1 MKRKVI
7 AYVHFHWDR
16 EWYREYEI
24 FRMRLLRAFD
34 NVLEM
39 LENNTLPSF
48 YFDGQTSALLDYLEI
63 RPEKETL
70 IKQFIKDKRLFIGP
84 FYCLID
90 EFLTDENCFRKNLE
104 LGLKTARAFGCED
117 FVGYFADTFGHSA
130 CTIPILKE
138 FGIDKA
144 IVWRGC
150 GDIPAEFK
158 WRYENTEI
166 DTVNLIRGYFNDIFS
181 TPYDIEK
188 KAELLKINLDKIA
201 EKSGNTLLLP
211 IGADH
216 LGVEKDLLEQ
226 IKQVNTILKD
236 YEIQIGS
243 IFDYF
248 NIVKNRFNN
257 FKVNDELR
265 NNSKTF
271 ILEGSYSS
279 RIDIKNYNIEASYKL
294 HLADKLQKYYGNKY
308 EKLIEYA
315 YKMLIQNQ
323 AHDSIC
329 GCSTDDVHF
338 ENISRYKKILQIAN
352 NIIDEIKFENKLNNT
367 KIINLSKQSYTG
379 TIKFKTSEK
388 LPYQIIKIENGFDK
402 NLLCNTQRI
411 PITEDYTKIYT
422 YLVYLKN
429 IQNGISDLKPS
440 NDETDVFIT
449 DSCIGNSKIFL
460 SIKDN
465 KMFIGDK
472 EIKIKDFIDNG
483 DSYNYGPAANDYGQ
497 EGKILNSKILYKGET
512 RSILWL
518 EVELGDIFNIQ
529 ISLDK
534 YSPMLNFLIEWE
546 NTKKNHQLQF
556 VINTNDKIETTYS
569 EDMGNIIER
578 HFDSS
583 YDIRKNLPKERG
595 IEAKSNN
602 APMQRGVFTNGIGI
616 ITKGI
621 TQYEIFH
628 NELRIPLL
636 RATGLISNKDNTS
649 RSTPAG
655 PPIEVNDLQQLGK
668 NSVQFNIFI
677 GNKSELKNNIKNTY
691 NEFIVL

>member
-1 MKRKVI
+1 MRRKVI

-257 FKVNDELR
+257 FKV
-265 NNSKTF
+265 
-271 ILEGSYSS
+271 SS
-279 RIDIKNYNIEASYKL
+279 S
-294 HLADKLQKYYGNKY
+294 
-308 EKLIEYA
+308 
-315 YKMLIQNQ
+315 
-323 AHDSIC
+323 
-329 GCSTDDVHF
+329 V
-338 ENISRYKKILQIAN
+338 
-352 NIIDEIKFENKLNNT
+352 
-367 KIINLSKQSYTG
+367 
-379 TIKFKTSEK
+379 
-388 LPYQIIKIENGFDK
+388 
-402 NLLCNTQRI
+402 
-411 PITEDYTKIYT
+411 
-422 YLVYLKN
+422 
-429 IQNGISDLKPS
+429 
-440 NDETDVFIT
+440 
-449 DSCIGNSKIFL
+449 IFL
-460 SIKDN
+460 T
-465 KMFIGDK
+465 G
-472 EIKIKDFIDNG
+472 
-483 DSYNYGPAANDYGQ
+483 
-497 EGKILNSKILYKGET
+497 
-512 RSILWL
+512 
-518 EVELGDIFNIQ
+518 IF
-529 ISLDK
+529 
-534 YSPMLNFLIEWE
+534 
-546 NTKKNHQLQF
+546 
-556 VINTNDKIETTYS
+556 
-569 EDMGNIIER
+569 
-578 HFDSS
+578 
-583 YDIRKNLPKERG
+583 
-595 IEAKSNN
+595 
-602 APMQRGVFTNGIGI
+602 
-616 ITKGI
+616 
-621 TQYEIFH
+621 
-628 NELRIPLL
+628 
-636 RATGLISNKDNTS
+636 
-649 RSTPAG
+649 
-655 PPIEVNDLQQLGK
+655 
-668 NSVQFNIFI
+668 VQFSITSAI
-677 GNKSELKNNIKNTY
+677 S
-691 NEFIVL
+691 

>member
-104 LGLKTARAFGCED
+104 LGLKTAIEFGCED

-188 KAELLKINLDKIA
+188 KTELLKINLDKIA
-201 EKSGNTLLLP
+201 EKSGSTLLLP

-226 IKQVNTILKD
+226 IKQINTILKD

-265 NNSKTF
+265 DNSKTF

-279 RIDIKNYNIEASYKL
+279 RIDIKNYNIETSYKL

-352 NIIDEIKFENKLNNT
+352 NIIDEIKFENRLNNT

-422 YLVYLKN
+422 YLVYLKD

-483 DSYNYGPAANDYGQ
+483 DSYNYGPKADDYGQ

-655 PPIEVNDLQQLGK
+655 PPIKVNDLQQLGK

-691 NEFIVL
+691 NECIVL

>member
-104 LGLKTARAFGCED
+104 LGLKTAREFGCED

-201 EKSGNTLLLP
+201 EKSGSTLLLP

-226 IKQVNTILKD
+226 IKQINTILKD

-265 NNSKTF
+265 DNSKTF

-352 NIIDEIKFENKLNNT
+352 NIIDEIKFENKSNNT

-422 YLVYLKN
+422 YLVYLKD
-429 IQNGISDLKPS
+429 IQNGISALKPS

-483 DSYNYGPAANDYGQ
+483 DSYNYGPEADDYGQ

-556 VINTNDKIETTYS
+556 VISTNDKIETTYS

-691 NEFIVL
+691 NECIVL

>member
-138 FGIDKA
+138 FGINKA

-294 HLADKLQKYYGNKY
+294 NLADKLQKYYGNKY

-379 TIKFKTSEK
+379 AIKFKTSEK

-483 DSYNYGPAANDYGQ
+483 DSYNYGPEANDYGQ

-691 NEFIVL
+691 NECIVL

>member
-166 DTVNLIRGYFNDIFS
+166 DTVYLIRGYFNDIFS

-483 DSYNYGPAANDYGQ
+483 DSYNYGPEANDYGQ

-529 ISLDK
+529 ISLDN
-534 YSPMLNFLIEWE
+534 Y
-546 NTKKNHQLQF
+546 
-556 VINTNDKIETTYS
+556 
-569 EDMGNIIER
+569 
-578 HFDSS
+578 
-583 YDIRKNLPKERG
+583 
-595 IEAKSNN
+595 
-602 APMQRGVFTNGIGI
+602 
-616 ITKGI
+616 
-621 TQYEIFH
+621 
-628 NELRIPLL
+628 
-636 RATGLISNKDNTS
+636 
-649 RSTPAG
+649 
-655 PPIEVNDLQQLGK
+655 
-668 NSVQFNIFI
+668 
-677 GNKSELKNNIKNTY
+677 
-691 NEFIVL
+691 

>member
-1 MKRKVI
+1 MKKQVI

-39 LENNTLPSF
+39 LKNNTLPSF

-70 IKQFIKDKRLFIGP
+70 IKQFIKEKRLFIGP

-104 LGLKTARAFGCED
+104 LGLKTAKEFGCED

-158 WRYENTEI
+158 WEYNNTKI
-166 DTVNLIRGYFNDIFS
+166 NTVNLIRGYFNDIFS

-188 KAELLKINLDKIA
+188 KAKLLKINLDKIA

-226 IKQVNTILKD
+226 IKQVNNLLED
-236 YEIQIGS
+236 YEIKIGS
-243 IFDYF
+243 LFDYF
-248 NIVKNRFNN
+248 NIVKDRFND
-257 FKVNDELR
+257 FKVNGELR
-265 NNSKTF
+265 DNSKTF

-294 HLADKLQKYYGNKY
+294 HLADKLQKYYNNKY

-352 NIIDEIKFENKLNNT
+352 NIIDEIKFENKYNNT
-367 KIINLSKQSYTG
+367 KIINLSEQPYTG
-379 TIKFKTSEK
+379 IVELKTSGK

-402 NLLCNTQRI
+402 NLLCDTQKI
-411 PITEDYTKIYT
+411 PVTEDYTKLYT
-422 YLVYLKN
+422 YLVSVKDV
-429 IQNGISDLKPS
+429 QNGISDLKPL
-440 NDETDVFIT
+440 NDKTDVFIT
-449 DSCIGNSKIFL
+449 DNCIGNSKIFF
-460 SIKDN
+460 SIKNN
-465 KMFIGDK
+465 KMFIGNK

-483 DSYNYGPAANDYGQ
+483 DSYNCGPDANDYGQ
-497 EGKILNSKILYKGET
+497 DCKILNSKILYKGEI

-546 NTKKNHQLQF
+546 NTKKNHHLQF
-556 VINTNDKIETTYS
+556 VIDTNSNIETTYS

-595 IEAKSNN
+595 IEAMSNN
-602 APMQRGVFTNGIGI
+602 APMQRGVFANGVGI

-621 TQYEIFH
+621 TQYEIF
-628 NELRIPLL
+628 NSELKIPLL

-677 GNKSELKNNIKNTY
+677 GNKSELENNIKNTY
-691 NEFIVL
+691 NECILL